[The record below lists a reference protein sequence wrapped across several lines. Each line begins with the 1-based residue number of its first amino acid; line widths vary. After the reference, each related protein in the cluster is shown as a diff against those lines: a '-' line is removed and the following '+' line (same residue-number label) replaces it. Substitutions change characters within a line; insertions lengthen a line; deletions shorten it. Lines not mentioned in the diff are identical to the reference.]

1 MSLLLH
7 GLGNATA
14 DPELSYVGSNNT
26 PLCKVNLAFNR
37 SYKQGDEWKQEATY
51 VRAQAWGKQAERLNE
66 AAAKGKTLYVSG
78 YLKQSTWKNE
88 AGENRSAFVIEI
100 NEFRVCE
107 RLNGNG
113 KNKQQSTKAPASE
126 TVPPDSSEG
135 VDYGADNDVPF

>member
-1 MSLLLH
+1 MVLVTQRQIQNS
-7 GLGNATA
+7 AT
-14 DPELSYVGSNNT
+14 LV
-26 PLCKVNLAFNR
+26 
-37 SYKQGDEWKQEATY
+37 AT
-51 VRAQAWGKQAERLNE
+51 
-66 AAAKGKTLYVSG
+66 
-78 YLKQSTWKNE
+78 LKQSTWKNE